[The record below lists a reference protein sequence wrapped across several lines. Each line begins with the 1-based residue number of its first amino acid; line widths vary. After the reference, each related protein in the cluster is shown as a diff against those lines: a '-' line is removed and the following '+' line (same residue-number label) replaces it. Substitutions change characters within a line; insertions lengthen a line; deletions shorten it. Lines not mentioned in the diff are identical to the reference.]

1 METADMRVQS
11 WLTRRTDVHRSKL
24 LRLLCCDL
32 HFLHLHFTSDYR
44 TKS

>member
-1 METADMRVQS
+1 METADLVARSVM
-11 WLTRRTDVHRSKL
+11 RRTDVHRSKL